1 MMPFLT
7 LIRWKNLAMIASI
20 QILIKYA
27 LLQPFNVSITLNWFG
42 FSLLVLSTL
51 CIAAGGY
58 IINDI
63 QDVETDT
70 ANNVHNPIALKL
82 ISLKVAYNWYIG
94 LTVLGVF
101 IGLYLSHLIGK
112 SGFFAIFVITSLLLY
127 LYSTTLKKMLLIG
140 NIVIAL
146 LVAFSIIIVGLFE
159 LFPAIKEANVETQ
172 RTFFGI
178 LIDYAIFAFLLTF
191 IREITKD
198 IEDID
203 GDYKAGM
210 NTLPISL
217 GRDRATKVLF
227 GLMFAPILAVVYYIV
242 TYLYRQP
249 LSMFYFL
256 LFILAP
262 LFYTLY
268 QTFTARKKADYTH
281 ISFFL
286 KMIMISG
293 MLSLLI
299 YRYILL

>member
-1 MMPFLT
+1 MMPILK
-7 LIRWKNLAMIASI
+7 LIRWKNLVMIAAI
-20 QILIKYA
+20 QILIKHA

-63 QDVETDT
+63 QDIEADT
-70 ANNVHNPIALKL
+70 ANKVHNPIALKE
-82 ISLKVAYNWYIG
+82 ITLKAAYNWYIG
-94 LTVLGVF
+94 LTILGVL
-101 IGLYLSHLIGK
+101 IGLYLSHLINK

-127 LYSTTLKKMLLIG
+127 LYSTTLKKMLLVG

-159 LFPAIKEANVETQ
+159 LFPAIKETNMATQ

-178 LIDYAIFAFLLTF
+178 LMDYAVFAFLLTF
-191 IREITKD
+191 TRELAKD

-217 GRDRATKVLF
+217 GRERATKVLF
-227 GLMFAPILAVVYYIV
+227 GLMFLPIGAVVYYIAS
-242 TYLYRQP
+242 YLYRQP

-262 LFYTLY
+262 LLY
-268 QTFTARKKADYTH
+268 LLYKTYSAEKKADYSH

-286 KMIMISG
+286 KLIMVSG